1 MEVSTPH
8 NGCVT
13 TTAESQALL
22 GQLLDPSNR
31 PDPYPLYRRF
41 LEHGPLRMPEANL
54 TVLSSYR
61 DCDDV
66 LRHPSS
72 ASDRNKSAV
81 AQRQIAAGEQPRP
94 YGHVGLIDKRLTP
107 AFLFLDP
114 PEHTRLRKLVSKALT
129 PKVFKDLEPFIRAV
143 VDSLID
149 EIAEKGHVDIVED
162 FAYPLPVA
170 VICRLLGLPA
180 EDEPEFRRAS
190 GLIGQAL
197 DPFIGQLPE
206 ELKERSRAGKWL
218 RGYHRELIKQRRRNP
233 GDDLMSAL
241 VHVEESGEQLTEEE
255 IISTCNLLLV
265 AGHESTAILVS
276 NAILAMMRNPDQW
289 AALAANRRRGL
300 AVVEET
306 LRYDP
311 PVQLLGRIAG
321 DDMTIGDTTIPM
333 GDTMILVL
341 AAAQRD
347 PAANDHPDKFDSS
360 RKAIRHLGFGHGTH
374 FCLGAPLGRLEGAVA
389 LSAFAARFPQAQLD
403 GEPQYKPNLTLRG
416 MSALPVKVWGSAP
429 GL

>member
-1 MEVSTPH
+1 
-8 NGCVT
+8 
-13 TTAESQALL
+13 
-22 GQLLDPSNR
+22 
-31 PDPYPLYRRF
+31 
-41 LEHGPLRMPEANL
+41 
-54 TVLSSYR
+54 
-61 DCDDV
+61 V

-72 ASDRNKSAV
+72 ASDRRLVAV

-94 YGHVGLIDKRLTP
+94 YGHVGLIDRRLTP

-129 PKVFKDLEPFIRAV
+129 PKVFKDLEPYIRAV
-143 VDSLID
+143 VDLLLD
-149 EIAEKGHVDIVED
+149 QIAEKGRCDVVED

-170 VICRLLGLPA
+170 VICRLLGLPV

-190 GLIGQAL
+190 GLVGQAL

-218 RGYHRELIKQRRRNP
+218 RDYHRELIRHRRGNP
-233 GDDLMSAL
+233 GDDLISAL
-241 VHVEESGEQLTEEE
+241 VHVEEAGDQLTDEE

-276 NAILAMMRNPDQW
+276 NAILAMLRNPGQW
-289 AALAANRRRGL
+289 AELGANPRRGL
-300 AVVEET
+300 STVEET

-311 PVQLLGRIAG
+311 PVQLLGRIAA
-321 DDMTIGDTTIPM
+321 DDMTIGETAIPK
-333 GDTMILVL
+333 GETMILVL

-347 PAANDHPDKFDSS
+347 PAANERPDEYDPG

-374 FCLGAPLGRLEGAVA
+374 FCLGAPLGRLEGAIA
-389 LSAFAARFPQAQLD
+389 LSAITARFPHAQLD
-403 GEPQYKPNLTLRG
+403 GGPRYKPNLTLRG
-416 MSALPVKVWGSAP
+416 MSALPVKV
-429 GL
+429 